1 MEDHATNWSYG
12 YGWLSP
18 MLAMLVA
25 ALPLAFA
32 RSADASPTLV
42 LTQAP
47 LPGWT
52 TPRGQAPEFR
62 RVADELLPFLT
73 MRVQVPE
80 FRRIADEFIDAAA
93 AGDANKVTRMLS
105 AKLRERAGADNVQR
119 YVVGQ
124 LLPFFAPFKELA
136 KSVTITP
143 TADVAGFVFYMYMV
157 SGSDELHPFVIYV
170 IQEEGS
176 KVVANVLVDKFVEGR
191 HCTHVA
197 AGWSCPDFR

>member
-1 MEDHATNWSYG
+1 MEDHATNWLYG
-12 YGWLSP
+12 HGWLSP
-18 MLAMLVA
+18 MLAMLLA

-47 LPGWT
+47 SPGWT
-52 TPRGQAPEFR
+52 TLRGQAPEFR
-62 RVADELLPFLT
+62 RV
-73 MRVQVPE
+73 
-80 FRRIADEFIDAAA
+80 ADEFIDAAA

-105 AKLRERAGADNVQR
+105 AKVRERTGADNVQR

-136 KSVTITP
+136 ESVTITP

-157 SGSDELHPFVIYV
+157 SGNDELHPFVIYV

-191 HCTHVA
+191 HCTRVA
-197 AGWSCPDFR
+197 TGWRCPDFR

>member
-1 MEDHATNWSYG
+1 MEDHARNWLYG
-12 YGWLSP
+12 HGWLPP
-18 MLAMLVA
+18 MLAMLLA
-25 ALPLAFA
+25 ASPLAFA
-32 RSADASPTLV
+32 RSAEASPTFV

-47 LPGWT
+47 SPGTLPG
-52 TPRGQAPEFR
+52 Q
-62 RVADELLPFLT
+62 L
-73 MRVQVPE
+73 PE

-105 AKLRERAGADNVQR
+105 AKLRERTGGDSVQR

-143 TADVAGFVFYMYMV
+143 TADVAGFAFYMYMV
-157 SGSDELHPFVIYV
+157 SGNDELHPFVIYV